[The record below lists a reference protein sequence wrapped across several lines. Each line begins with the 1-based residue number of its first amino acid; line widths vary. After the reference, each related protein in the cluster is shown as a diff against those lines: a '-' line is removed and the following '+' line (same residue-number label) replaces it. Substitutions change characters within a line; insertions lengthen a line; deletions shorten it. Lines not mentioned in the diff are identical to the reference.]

1 MPATGNHPTFREP
14 ADCSPDIL
22 KHKMNEVAGFVTAGG
37 RSSRMG
43 RDKAWLDL
51 AGRPMIEHVIAALQ
65 PVTATVSIIANHSEY
80 AKLGFPVLP
89 DSQSGIGP
97 LEAIRIS
104 LLNTKRP
111 RALLTR
117 ALLVGCD
124 LPFVTSELFKFLVSL
139 GGPYEAVVPMG
150 ANQKLEPLCAIYC
163 SSALNA
169 VETLIAS
176 GERKISLLYD
186 RVPTRFVRFEE
197 LQHLAG
203 SELFFNNV
211 NTPGDYARAI
221 ESFKKTSSTTSDA
234 TSR

>member
-1 MPATGNHPTFREP
+1 MS
-14 ADCSPDIL
+14 D
-22 KHKMNEVAGFVTAGG
+22 VVGFVTAGG

-43 RDKAWLDL
+43 KDKAWLKI

-65 PVTATVSIIANHSEY
+65 PVTTSVSIIANDSEY
-80 AKLGFPVLP
+80 ARLGFPVLP
-89 DSQSGIGP
+89 DSHSGIGP

-104 LLNTKRP
+104 LLN
-111 RALLTR
+111 ANSSR

-139 GGPYEAVVPMG
+139 DGPYEAVVPMS

-163 SSALNA
+163 SSSLNT

-186 RVPTRFVRFEE
+186 RIPTRFVRFEE

-203 SELFFNNV
+203 SDLFFNNV

-221 ESFKKTSSTTSDA
+221 ENFNKSLSSEI

>member
-1 MPATGNHPTFREP
+1 MS
-14 ADCSPDIL
+14 D
-22 KHKMNEVAGFVTAGG
+22 VAGFVTAGG

-43 RDKAWLDL
+43 KDKAWLEL
-51 AGRPMIEHVIAALQ
+51 AGRPMIKHVIAALQ
-65 PVTATVSIIANHSEY
+65 PVTTTVSIIANDSEY
-80 AKLGFPVLP
+80 AKLGFPVLQ
-89 DSQSGIGP
+89 DSHRGIGP

-104 LLNTKRP
+104 LLNTKSP
-111 RALLTR
+111 R

-124 LPFVTSELFKFLVSL
+124 LPFVTSELFNLLVSL
-139 GGPYEAVVPMG
+139 DGPYEAVVPMS

-169 VETLIAS
+169 VDRLIAS

-186 RVPTRFVRFEE
+186 RIPTRFVRFEE

-203 SELFFNNV
+203 SGLFFNNV
-211 NTPGDYARAI
+211 NTPGDYAQAI
-221 ESFKKTSSTTSDA
+221 DTLNKTLSTTSDA

>member
-1 MPATGNHPTFREP
+1 MS
-14 ADCSPDIL
+14 D
-22 KHKMNEVAGFVTAGG
+22 VAGFVTAGG

-43 RDKAWLDL
+43 KDKAWLEL

-65 PVTATVSIIANHSEY
+65 PVTCGVSIIANDSEY
-80 AKLGFPVLP
+80 QKLGLPVFP
-89 DSQSGIGP
+89 DSHGGIGP

-104 LLNTKRP
+104 LLNTKNP
-111 RALLTR
+111 R

-139 GGPYEAVVPMG
+139 DGPNGAVVPMS

-163 SSALNA
+163 TSAVNA
-169 VETLIAS
+169 VENLIAI

-197 LQHLAG
+197 LQQLAG
-203 SELFFNNV
+203 SELFFRNI
-211 NTPGDYARAI
+211 NTPGDYAQAI
-221 ESFKKTSSTTSDA
+221 KDFNKTSSIGLETTS
-234 TSR
+234 R